1 MEKRVE
7 QQKLLFLSMCSSSD
21 RNNITGRNSMIFTSI
36 ANYPSLFFLSN

>member
-21 RNNITGRNSMIFTSI
+21 RNKIIVEIQWIFMTSREFHI
-36 ANYPSLFFLSN
+36 YWVH